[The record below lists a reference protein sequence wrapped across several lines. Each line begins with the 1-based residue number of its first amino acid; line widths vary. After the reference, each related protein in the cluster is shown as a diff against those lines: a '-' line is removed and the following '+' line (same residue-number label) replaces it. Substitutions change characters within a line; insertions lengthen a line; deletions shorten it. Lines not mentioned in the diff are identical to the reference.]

1 MIDIQYF
8 SDQLKSNAKSIT
20 NLVDGLSNEQTRWRP
35 AKDKWSI
42 LEVVNHLYEEEQK
55 DFPLRL
61 KYMLYNP
68 EKTWPSINPVAWVIE
83 NNYNDRNINESMKKI
98 LDERDKSVEW
108 LHEIKN
114 PNWENEYEASWGKI
128 KAGDMFAV
136 WVTHDLLHIRQIINL
151 KRLFYQNQFEN
162 YTPDYAGKW

>member
-1 MIDIQYF
+1 MDIQYF
-8 SDQLKSNAKSIT
+8 SDQLKFNSKSISD
-20 NLVDGLSNEQTRWRP
+20 LVEGLSNEQARWRP
-35 AKDKWSI
+35 LTDKWSI

-61 KYMLYNP
+61 KYMLYYP
-68 EKTWPSINPVAWVIE
+68 EKTWPSIDPVSWVME
-83 NNYNDRNINESMKKI
+83 NNYNGRDINESVKNF
-98 LDERDKSVEW
+98 LNERNKSVEW
-108 LHEIKN
+108 LHGIKN

-128 KAGDMFAV
+128 KAGDMFAA

-162 YTPDYAGKW
+162 YTPGYAGKW